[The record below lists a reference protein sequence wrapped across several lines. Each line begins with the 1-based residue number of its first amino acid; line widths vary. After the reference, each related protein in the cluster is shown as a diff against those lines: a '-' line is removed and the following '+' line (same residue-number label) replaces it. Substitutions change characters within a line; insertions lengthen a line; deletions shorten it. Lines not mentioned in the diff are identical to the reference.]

1 MRHPLMRKLDAIRQ
15 AGAQVQEI
23 RLAPLARGDLRQ
35 MIVDALRCGSQRAA
49 PLAQLVHEKT
59 GGNPFF
65 ALQFISA
72 LAEEGLLRF
81 DHDAARWRWEL
92 DRLHA
97 KGFTDNVVDLMVGK
111 LTRLPVETQAAL
123 QLLACLGNAAEITM
137 LAIVLGKS
145 NEEVHADL
153 WDAVRLELVEHVES
167 SYKFIHDRI
176 HEAAYSLIPERLRA
190 EAHLRIGRLLAAH
203 TPAEKREEAIF
214 EIVNQL
220 NRGAAL
226 ITARGEREQLA
237 ELNLRAGQR
246 AKAATAYA
254 SALAYLT
261 AGAALLPDD
270 SWERRHALSFALAL
284 HRGECE
290 FLTGALAEAE
300 QRLAALSTRATDTV
314 ERATVACLRLD
325 LYTTLDQSSRAIAV
339 GLDCLRHQGID
350 WSPHPTEE
358 EVRREY
364 ERVWS
369 QLGSRTIEALIELP
383 LMRDPASLATM
394 DVLTKLK
401 PPAIYTDANLFA
413 LVTCHMVNLSLE
425 RGNCDAS
432 CGAYVWL
439 STVAGPRFGDYR
451 ATVYRFGELGY
462 DLVEQRG
469 LTRFQARTYMDF
481 GIGVVP
487 WIRHV
492 RAGRDLV
499 RRAFEAAN
507 KNGDLTYAAYCG
519 NQMNTNFL
527 AVGDPLAE
535 AEREAKHGLAFAQK
549 ARIGLVIDVIASQL
563 GLIRTLR
570 GLTPTFGS
578 FDDAQF
584 EERGIEHRFSENP
597 GFGDCRMLVL
607 DPQASG
613 ALFCRRL
620 RIGHRGV
627 VDSGPAV
634 VDIAVIVRNG

>member
-1 MRHPLMRKLDAIRQ
+1 MLIGAYRDNEVDRAHPLMRKLDAIRQ
-15 AGAQVQEI
+15 AGAPVQEI
-23 RLAPLARGDLRQ
+23 RLAPLARDDLGQ
-35 MIVDALRCGSQRAA
+35 MIVDALRCAPQRAA

-97 KGFTDNVVDLMVGK
+97 KGYTDNVVDLMVGK

-123 QLLACLGNAAEITM
+123 QQLACLGNVAEITM

-153 WDAVRLELVEHVES
+153 WDAVRLELVEHVEG
-167 SYKFIHDRI
+167 SYKFIHDRVQ
-176 HEAAYSLIPERLRA
+176 EAAYSLIPERLRA

-226 ITARGEREQLA
+226 ITARDEREQLA
-237 ELNLRAGQR
+237 ELNLLAGQR

-254 SALAYLT
+254 SALTYLT
-261 AGAALLPDD
+261 AGAALLPED
-270 SWERRHALSFALAL
+270 SWERRHELTFALEL

-339 GLDCLRHQGID
+339 GLDYLRHLGID

-358 EVRREY
+358 EARREY

-383 LMRDPASLATM
+383 LMSDPASLATM
-394 DVLTKLK
+394 DVLTKLE
-401 PPAIYTDANLFA
+401 PPAFYTDANLFA
-413 LVTCHMVNLSLE
+413 LVTCRAGQSQPRARQLRRFVRRLCLAVHGRRPALRRLSGDRLSL
-425 RGNCDAS
+425 RS
-432 CGAYVWL
+432 
-439 STVAGPRFGDYR
+439 
-451 ATVYRFGELGY
+451 
-462 DLVEQRG
+462 
-469 LTRFQARTYMDF
+469 AR
-481 GIGVVP
+481 
-487 WIRHV
+487 
-492 RAGRDLV
+492 L
-499 RRAFEAAN
+499 
-507 KNGDLTYAAYCG
+507 
-519 NQMNTNFL
+519 
-527 AVGDPLAE
+527 
-535 AEREAKHGLAFAQK
+535 
-549 ARIGLVIDVIASQL
+549 
-563 GLIRTLR
+563 
-570 GLTPTFGS
+570 
-578 FDDAQF
+578 
-584 EERGIEHRFSENP
+584 
-597 GFGDCRMLVL
+597 
-607 DPQASG
+607 
-613 ALFCRRL
+613 
-620 RIGHRGV
+620 
-627 VDSGPAV
+627 
-634 VDIAVIVRNG
+634 